1 MLFQLKKKMRAF
13 MEQGRTEFHTQFLKW
28 QVLFNETSEDAY
40 EAESRIIRL
49 ESIAGLLTTQIE
61 TLQEEL

>member
-1 MLFQLKKKMRAF
+1 